1 MATDAMSPS
10 GGMITTSAGLGD
22 GGGDGVP
29 YEDPFAN
36 NPFQLPTEKEV
47 FQMTKEAKQKKLE
60 ERERQRQPATF
71 ETIETMTEN
80 FSETCRSAGKA
91 ARS

>member
-1 MATDAMSPS
+1 M
-10 GGMITTSAGLGD
+10 
-22 GGGDGVP
+22 P

-60 ERERQRQPATF
+60 ERERQRQPTTF

-80 FSETCRSAGKA
+80 FSETCRSASESAAPAGKA
-91 ARS
+91 GRDALMAPAHW